1 MPDLGQSED
10 WAHGMDSWKAAPVLI
25 DLCCGA
31 GGAAKGYYE
40 AGFRPIGI
48 DINPQP
54 NYPFEFIQAD
64 ALVALDC
71 LLGGRSGDLP
81 LLERVAGFHASPP
94 CQFKTAYRRRP
105 DHVAESPNLIPLI
118 RKQLVRTRVP
128 YVIENVEGAR
138 DHLRNPIM
146 LCGTGFGL
154 NVQRHRYFESN
165 FPLMSPGCSHGRYGA
180 RFPAA
185 TNRAENSRRTIEVG
199 VWRIPLYK
207 QQRAMEI
214 DWMTL
219 EELSQA
225 IPPAYTEHIGHYL
238 MAEIRARAAA

>member
-1 MPDLGQSED
+1 MPDLDQSGD
-10 WAHGMDSWKAAPVLI
+10 WAHGTDSWKAAPVLI

-40 AGFRPIGI
+40 SGFRVIGV
-48 DINPQP
+48 DIEPQP
-54 NYPFEFIQAD
+54 NYPFEFIQDD
-64 ALVALDC
+64 ALVVLDC
-71 LLGGRSGDLP
+71 LLGGLGGEGLP
-81 LLERVAGFHASPP
+81 PLERIAAFHASPP

-105 DHVAESPNLIPLI
+105 NHVAESPNLIPSI
-118 RKQLVRTRVP
+118 RKQLVRTRLP

-138 DHLRNPIM
+138 AHLREPVL

-154 NVQRHRYFESN
+154 DIQRHRYFESN
-165 FPLMSPGCSHGRYGA
+165 VTIMSPGCAHGRNAA

-185 TNRAENSRRTIEVG
+185 TNRRENTRRTIEIG
-199 VWRIPLYK
+199 VWRIPLYL

-219 EELSQA
+219 EELSEA
-225 IPPAYTEHIGHYL
+225 IPPAYTEHIGH
-238 MAEIRARAAA
+238 